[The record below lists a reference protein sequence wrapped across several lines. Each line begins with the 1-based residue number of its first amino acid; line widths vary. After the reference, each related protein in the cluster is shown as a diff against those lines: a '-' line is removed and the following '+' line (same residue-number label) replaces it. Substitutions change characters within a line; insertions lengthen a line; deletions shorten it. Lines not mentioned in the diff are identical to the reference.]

1 MFVSEENS
9 SVGLQNML
17 LVDRRK
23 YGGVLGQLF
32 PHLSH
37 VCHVDLSYTMPD
49 LRRDTLQAKRV
60 RDAVEFCARAAVEN
74 SRDSPEPVQYQHAV
88 AQQEKRASTI
98 INGMSAGLFKTLLRM
113 TGLLLFWVFGRL
125 FNQIHVQKKHIA
137 MLQQAQKCGVP
148 LVFLPSHC
156 SHMDYIIMSSVLF
169 NVGVRVPRI
178 AAGDNLKL
186 PLVSSPGTSGVSCF
200 EVAMRGR
207 QMRG

>member
-98 INGMSAGLFKTLLRM
+98 INGMSAGLFKTLLRI
-113 TGLLLFWVFGRL
+113 TGLWGTT
-125 FNQIHVQKKHIA
+125 
-137 MLQQAQKCGVP
+137 GVP
-148 LVFLPSHC
+148 PQPLQPHGLHHHVLRALQCWSACATHC
-156 SHMDYIIMSSVLF
+156 SW
-169 NVGVRVPRI
+169 
-178 AAGDNLKL
+178 
-186 PLVSSPGTSGVSCF
+186 
-200 EVAMRGR
+200 R
-207 QMRG
+207 QP